1 MSLLRPSRSL
11 LHDLTVNCR
20 SVQMFRLDNIYTITY
35 NHSVNRP
42 SILLGCSTFPA
53 PTRTTTPPMISMV
66 QHFYNQ
72 TILLLSSIQF
82 SCCVLSRQRY
92 HPPQQSPTFFL
103 LGMLI
108 VPKIEELKRE
118 IRYTIKLESRVQT
131 NTKPC
136 LQCLY
141 DLDE

>member
-35 NHSVNRP
+35 NHSVNRS

-53 PTRTTTPPMISMV
+53 PTRTKTPPMISMV

-108 VPKIEELKRE
+108 VTKPTKTPKIEELKRE
-118 IRYTIKLESRVQT
+118 IRYTGKSRT
-131 NTKPC
+131 NK
-136 LQCLY
+136 Y
-141 DLDE
+141 